1 MAYRF
6 RVSHSA
12 FVQLR
17 QLEVPMAL
25 LEYLAQPALCG
36 AAAMLSQRMIAK
48 MPRHLRVV
56 AQNFIGLYVVADG
69 QGEVKEVKCM
79 KHRLAIAE
87 QAEQYG
93 FSADC
98 TRIEFGKTTGWR
110 TSIGA

>member
-1 MAYRF
+1 MTYRF

-25 LEYLAQPALCG
+25 LEYLTQPALCG
-36 AAAMLSQRMIAK
+36 AAMMLSQRMIAK
-48 MPRHLRVV
+48 MPRHLRVI
-56 AQNFIGLYVVADG
+56 AQSFIGLYVVADG
-69 QGEVKEVKCM
+69 HGEVKEVKRM
-79 KHRLAIAE
+79 KHRLASAE

-93 FSADC
+93 FSAEC
-98 TRIEFGKTTGWR
+98 ERIEFSKNTGWR